1 MYKLVALDMDGTLLN
16 SQKEISVRTK
26 QAINDAREQGAHV
39 VLASGRPLEGMADYL
54 AQLGMTSNDDYVL
67 SYNASLVQR
76 VGNKE
81 VIRKQIMK
89 GSDAKNI
96 ASLSHDLG
104 VFVHAFSPTR
114 GLITPQNNT
123 FTQHESTI
131 NGVEVTE
138 IDFSELDNDEE
149 IIKVMMVADSEIL
162 SAAIAQLPESLYEQY
177 TIVQSAPFF
186 LELLNPKSNKGAGV
200 AMLAEH
206 LNINPSE
213 VICMGDAGND
223 HHMIEYAGLGVAM
236 GNATEDTKAL
246 ANHITDTNDNDGV
259 AKVIEEFILMRS

>member
-16 SQKEISVRTK
+16 SQKEISMRTK
-26 QAINDAREQGAHV
+26 QAINDAREQGVHV

-54 AQLGMTSNDDYVL
+54 AQLGMTSDDDYVL

-76 VGNKE
+76 VQSKQ
-81 VIRKQIMK
+81 VIRKQIML

-96 ASLSHDLG
+96 ASLARDFG
-104 VFVHAFSPTR
+104 VHVHAFSPTR
-114 GLITPQNNT
+114 GLITPENNQY
-123 FTQHESTI
+123 TQHESTI
-131 NGVEVTE
+131 NGVAITE
-138 IDFSELDNDEE
+138 IDFAELDNNEE
-149 IIKVMMVADSEIL
+149 IIKVMMVAEPEIL
-162 SAAIAQLPESLYEQY
+162 SAAIAQLPSSLYEQY

-186 LELLNPKSNKGAGV
+186 LELLNPSSNKGAGV

-206 LNINPSE
+206 LNIKASE

-223 HHMIEYAGLGVAM
+223 HHMIQYAGLGVAM

-246 ANHITDTNDNDGV
+246 ANHITDSNDNDGV
-259 AKVIEEFILMRS
+259 AKVIEEFILNK